1 MIYKTRIYDL
11 TDIFERSNS
20 NLIRK
25 NLEKGYKVYGIKL
38 EKLKGLI
45 GFEILPNRRIG
56 TELSDIAKRFG
67 LGGIL
72 HSDELPGYG
81 ISNEEVEKI
90 KEKLN
95 CNDNDGYVLLISPNY
110 EISKKVFSLIINRI
124 NEMIIGV
131 PKDTRQANE
140 DGSTSFLRPQP
151 GSERMYPETDHP
163 YIFIDKEIEN
173 KGKYEIIRYKISYGD
188 IKDIYEIY
196 RLKDFDK
203 DLYLELIKEGK
214 EVLNSID
221 PEFIK
226 KLLKEIGFNDKQIEN
241 IIWNENI
248 YHILKLSI
256 DLDPQTIYYLFFQ
269 MIGETENLYKEKIE
283 ELDIDFIYKI
293 KDYLKEKKIVRNALP
308 IIYYEYIK
316 NKKEI
321 EEIIKEKNLYKRNT
335 EELEE
340 EIKEFLKNININD
353 KKNIYSNVFSKFKYV
368 SESEDIKKVLEK
380 ILENKN

>member
-1 MIYKTRIYDL
+1 MIYRTKIHDL
-11 TDIFERSNS
+11 TDIFENTNS

-38 EKLKGLI
+38 EKLKGLL
-45 GFEILPNRRIG
+45 GFEISPNRRIG
-56 TELSDIAKRFG
+56 TELSDVAKRFG

-95 CNDNDGYVLLISPNY
+95 CNNDDGYILLISPNY
-110 EISKKVFSLIINRI
+110 EVAKKVFSLIIRRI
-124 NEMIIGV
+124 NEMIVKV
-131 PKDTRQANE
+131 PKDTRQAND
-140 DGSTSFLRPQP
+140 DGTTSFLRPQP

-163 YIFIDKEIEN
+163 YIFIDKEVEDRI
-173 KGKYEIIRYKISYGD
+173 KYEIIRYKISYGD
-188 IKDIYEIY
+188 IKDTYEIY

-203 DLYLELIKEGK
+203 DLYLRLIKEGK

-226 KLLKEIGFNDKQIEN
+226 RLLKEIGFNDKQIEN

-256 DLDPQTIYYLFFQ
+256 DLDPQIVYYLFFQ
-269 MIGETENLYKEKIE
+269 MVGETENLYKEKLG
-283 ELDIDFIYKI
+283 ELDINFTYKI

-321 EEIIKEKNLYKRNT
+321 DEIIKEKNLYRRNI
-335 EELEE
+335 EELEK
-340 EIKEFLKNININD
+340 EIREFLKNINTND
-353 KKNIYSNVFSKFKYV
+353 KKIIYSNVFSKFKYIA
-368 SESEDIKKVLEK
+368 ESEDIKKVLEK
-380 ILENKN
+380 ILENKS